1 MYRFVCSTEKKKLLI
16 IYSIENVLFF
26 FYYKKTGAAE
36 KSSKHGAEDKA
47 ISIIQ
52 AMKDRMLQR
61 ERDHPEIFELIRL
74 VNNVSIVY
82 NKLSNRLNH

>member
-1 MYRFVCSTEKKKLLI
+1 MYNKQKDWWYF
-16 IYSIENVLFF
+16 YYDIENVKNINFF
-26 FYYKKTGAAE
+26 LLILCKKKKIGAAE

-74 VNNVSIVY
+74 VDIL
-82 NKLSNRLNH
+82 KSNYYYSFVI

>member
-1 MYRFVCSTEKKKLLI
+1 LLH
-16 IYSIENVLFF
+16 
-26 FYYKKTGAAE
+26 KTGAAE

-74 VNNVSIVY
+74 VNNLISLKNDPLSINQTPSIYVFK
-82 NKLSNRLNH
+82 NDIVGKLYKIVILQQVV